1 MSHRNVVNCLW
12 GKPFR
17 QFCSSHGAPRLVGQF
32 WGLDSDR
39 VFSRRSAT
47 STCLPALTRRA
58 IAWPI
63 DPAPITTMTLL
74 MPLSSIDLICRR
86 APPSERDSGLL
97 GLGSD

>member
-17 QFCSSHGAPRLVGQF
+17 QFCSSHGDPPVSRSVLGACFRPSLFAKVGEQY
-32 WGLDSDR
+32 L
-39 VFSRRSAT
+39 
-47 STCLPALTRRA
+47 LTGAYPTA

-74 MPLSSIDLICRR
+74 MLLSSIDLICRR